1 MDIWLVFG
9 IREFGSLTEH
19 DRQVKRSVD
28 RNTLRGGDRNSS
40 DVGTSLERP
49 RQRKKEEVLERLRE
63 LSI

>member
-19 DRQVKRSVD
+19 DWQVKRSVD
-28 RNTLRGGDRNSS
+28 RNTLRGGDRNSL

-49 RQRKKEEVLERLRE
+49 R
-63 LSI
+63 